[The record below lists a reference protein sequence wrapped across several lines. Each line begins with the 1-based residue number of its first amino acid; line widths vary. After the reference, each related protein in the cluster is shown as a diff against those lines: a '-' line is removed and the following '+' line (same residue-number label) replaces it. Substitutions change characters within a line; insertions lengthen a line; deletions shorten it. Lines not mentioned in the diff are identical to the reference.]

1 MKKYIITQRLLN
13 IGLTISLLF
22 TIPFGSL
29 ISQQITPALIQQAKS
44 QLGTMTPEQIDA
56 KIKEYGMTRQEAEA
70 KAKEY
75 GVDLESFL
83 SSGSPLNV
91 TPAPAVQI
99 KIDGGQQNEGKTVP
113 KPVTDTIYSAPV
125 LQNAPVAQEK
135 KPVQR
140 IQTPDGLEHYGY
152 SLFQSNAGAF
162 EPRPFID
169 DQYVLG
175 EGDVIK
181 ISLSGE
187 LQSYNEYTVNG
198 EGRVLITGIGPILVA
213 GSTVEKA
220 KKAVTSALGNSYS
233 GLVRNPPSIFLDMSV
248 ARIRP
253 VRIFMTGEVE
263 APGGYAVSNFGNVFN
278 SLFSVGGPKISGSL
292 RDVRVIRNNK
302 VIAKVDMYDYLFGSP
317 KTNDVRVNDND
328 IIFVPLRGK
337 TVSIK
342 GAVLRPFAYELL
354 PGENL
359 KKLIEFSGGLRSL
372 VYTERIQVDRIV
384 PFSERVRGGD
394 DRKIFDID
402 FKDIATGKKDYIVED
417 GDVITLFPI
426 LDRKENF
433 VEVAGDVRRPGRF
446 QIDKINT
453 IKDLIA
459 AADGLLPTV
468 YMKRAELMREFPDE
482 KRQMIVLDLQKVMAN
497 DPTQNLVLQKK
508 DKLRIYNIYELNAPG
523 VITISGKAKT
533 TGSFPFA
540 DSMTIGKILRS
551 LVGLEDSLFR
561 ANTFLDR
568 GDIFRLNDDLI
579 SRRRVEFNIMAIL
592 DGTAKDIPLMPGDNI
607 RIYGLN
613 EVDFLDKF
621 VEIFGNVKNPGKYP
635 LSRGLTVTDLI
646 MLAGGYTQDAW
657 TQRGEV
663 ARITRSES
671 LKDSLITVTFTDLP
685 DLFDTTKSSQDILLS
700 KAGTFTLID
709 KDQVFIRPHPDYALQ
724 QLVTVGGQVRFPGK
738 YAISVTKERLSD
750 IIVRAGGL
758 QKNGYPRGGQLI
770 RDDERLR
777 SNFEEA
783 LSDRGGK
790 FDPVMYPGDSIYIPI
805 NPNTVRVIGEVNN
818 PGRYSYVPNED
829 RDFYIDLAGG
839 ISDSADF
846 ALITYPEGYIVKTK
860 FPWIFT
866 DSPEI
871 PDGSVILVSKVI
883 PDPPKNPDEERR
895 STFVEIFKETTAI
908 IATSLTILVLATQ
921 LNK

>member
-1 MKKYIITQRLLN
+1 LASDLSFAQQLN
-13 IGLTISLLF
+13 PL
-22 TIPFGSL
+22 
-29 ISQQITPALIQQAKS
+29 QVQQAKT

-56 KIKEYGMTRQEAEA
+56 KIKDYGMTRSEAEA

-83 SSGSPLNV
+83 TRGAV
-91 TPAPAVQI
+91 TGKSESVTNTN
-99 KIDGGQQNEGKTVP
+99 QQQVDEKDITKSDSLTLVP
-113 KPVTDTIYSAPV
+113 KVKEVVSQEVV
-125 LQNAPVAQEK
+125 LSNK
-135 KPVQR
+135 KSGKSLLS
-140 IQTPDGLEHYGY
+140 PDGLEYYGY
-152 SLFQSNAGAF
+152 SIFQTTTGVF

-187 LQSYNEYTVNG
+187 LQSYNEYTVNS
-198 EGRVLITGIGPILVA
+198 EGRVLISGVGPILVA

-220 KKAVTSALGNSYS
+220 KKNVTSALGNAYS
-233 GLVRNPPSIFLDMSV
+233 GLVRNPPSIFMDLSV

-253 VRIFMTGEVE
+253 VRIFMTGEIE
-263 APGGYAVSNFGNVFN
+263 SPGGYAVSNFGNVFN
-278 SLFSVGGPKISGSL
+278 SLFSVGGPKTSGSL
-292 RDVRVIRNNK
+292 RDVRVLRNNK
-302 VIAKVDMYDYLFGSP
+302 VIAKVDLYDYLVGSS
-317 KTNDVRVNDND
+317 KNNDVRVNDND

-342 GAVLRPFAYELL
+342 GEVLRAYTFELL

-359 KKLIEFSGGLRSL
+359 KKLIEISGGLRSN
-372 VYTERIQVDRIV
+372 VYIDRIQVDRIV
-384 PFSERVRGGD
+384 PFAERVKKGD
-394 DRKIFDID
+394 DRKIYDID
-402 FKDIATGKKDYIVED
+402 FKDVATGKKDYTLED
-417 GDVITLFPI
+417 GDVITVFPI
-426 LDRKENF
+426 LDKKDNF
-433 VEVAGDVRRPGRF
+433 VEITGDVYRPGLY
-446 QIDKINT
+446 QIDKIKT
-453 IKDLIA
+453 MKDLLA
-459 AADGLLPTV
+459 AADGLKPTA
-468 YMKRAELMREFPDE
+468 YLKRAELMREFPDQ
-482 KRQMIVLDLQKVMAN
+482 KFQMVEIDLEKVMAN
-497 DPTQNLVLQKK
+497 DPFHNLLLQKK
-508 DKLRIYNIYELNAPG
+508 DKFKIYNIYELNAADS
-523 VITISGKAKT
+523 ITISGHAKLV
-533 TGSFPFA
+533 GKHAYA
-540 DSMTIGKILRS
+540 DSMTLRKLLLS
-551 LVGLEDSLFR
+551 LVGLEDSVFLSL
-561 ANTFLDR
+561 TFLDR
-568 GDIFRLNDDLI
+568 ADIFRLNSDKI
-579 SRRRVEFNIMAIL
+579 TRTRIEFKITDIL
-592 DGTAKDIPLMPGDNI
+592 KNSVKDIPIVPNDIL

-613 EVDFLDKF
+613 EIEFLNKE
-621 VEIFGNVKNPGKYP
+621 VEIFGNVKKPGKYP
-635 LSRGLTVTDLI
+635 LNRGMTVTDLI
-646 MLAGGYTQDAW
+646 LLAGGYTQNAW

-663 ARITRSES
+663 ARITRSEN

-685 DLFDTTKSSQDILLS
+685 DLFDTTKSNHDVLLS
-700 KAGTFTLID
+700 EAGKFFLID

-724 QLVTVGGQVRFPGK
+724 QLVSVYGQVRFPGE

-750 IIVRAGGL
+750 MIVRAGGL
-758 QKNGYPRGGQLI
+758 QKNGYPRGGELI
-770 RDDERLR
+770 RDNERLR

-790 FDPVMYPGDSIYIPI
+790 YDPVMYPGDSIYIPI

-883 PDPPKNPDEERR
+883 PDPPKSPDDERR
-895 STFVEIFKETTAI
+895 TSFVEVFKETTAI